1 METANPEQAEAWNG
15 DEGEDWVR
23 QAPRYERSGVHHRP
37 HLINPE
43 VISEGDRVLDIG
55 CGTGRSTIEAARLVG
70 SGSVV
75 GVDLSG
81 PMLGYARER
90 AVDEGLTNASFLQA
104 DAQIHEF
111 DAASFDVAISET
123 GCMFFGDPAAAF
135 TNIGRALRSG
145 GRIAL
150 LVWREPQRN
159 EWLNAIRGAV
169 ALGRELPL
177 PPPDAPGHPFS
188 LADPDR
194 VRAIL
199 APAGFDEIV
208 FVAVD
213 EPMVLGEDAEDAFD
227 FFGSSNLV
235 EWLLEGVDEVGRAQ
249 AMENLRA
256 VFERAETRD
265 GVLLGTSAWIIR
277 ATRS

>member
-23 QAPRYERSGVHHRP
+23 HAPRYERSGVHHRP
-37 HLINPE
+37 YLINRE
-43 VISEGDRVLDIG
+43 VLSEDDRVLDIG
-55 CGTGRSTIEAARLVG
+55 CGTGRSTIEAARLVDRG
-70 SGSVV
+70 HVV

-81 PMLGYARER
+81 PMLAYARDR
-90 AVDEGLTNASFLQA
+90 AVEEGITNASFLQA

-111 DAASFDVAISET
+111 DAGGFDVAISET
-123 GCMFFGDPAAAF
+123 GCMFFGDPTAAF

-150 LVWREPQRN
+150 LAWREPQRN
-159 EWLNAIRGAV
+159 EWLSAIRGAV

-177 PPPDAPGHPFS
+177 PPADAPGHPFS

-194 VRAIL
+194 VRSTLTA
-199 APAGFDEIV
+199 AGFEAIA
-208 FVAVD
+208 FLAVD
-213 EPMVLGEDAEDAFD
+213 EPMVLGDDADDAFD

-235 EWLLEGVDEVGRAQ
+235 QWLLEGVDEVGRGQ
-249 AMENLRA
+249 AMDNLRN
-256 VFERAETRD
+256 VFEQAETPA
-265 GVLLGTSAWIIR
+265 GVLLGTSAWVIR
-277 ATRS
+277 AARS

>member
-23 QAPRYERSGVHHRP
+23 HASRYERSGVHHRP

-43 VISEGDRVLDIG
+43 VLAEGDRVLDIG

-70 SGSVV
+70 HGSVL

-81 PMLGYARER
+81 PMLAYARER
-90 AVDEGLTNASFLQA
+90 AAAEGVTNASFLQA
-104 DAQIHEF
+104 DAQIHDF

-123 GCMFFGDPAAAF
+123 GTMFFGDPGAAF
-135 TNIGRALRSG
+135 GNIAGALRSG
-145 GRIAL
+145 GRLAM

-159 EWLNAIRGAV
+159 EWLSTIRAAV

-199 APAGFDEIV
+199 APAGFDEIG
-208 FVAVD
+208 FDAVD
-213 EPMVLGEDAEDAFD
+213 EPMVLGDDAEDAFA

-235 EWLLEGVDEVGRAQ
+235 EWLLEGVDDAGRAE
-249 AMENLRA
+249 AMDNLRTA
-256 VFERAETRD
+256 FKQAETPD
-265 GVLLGTSAWIIR
+265 GVLLGTSAWVVH
-277 ATRS
+277 ATKR